1 MVKKIIGWTIV
12 AVLAIVL
19 IVGAVNRTIAKTG
32 ESSYAQVGRGEGR
45 SGAQGESYSAE
56 SNARQVGQGRG
67 QGGNGVY
74 DNITEDSS
82 IDKLEAVEWFTLDSE
97 VVDVGEQALLVT
109 FGDRQTMDITGRA
122 WSFAREMGLLAQP
135 GDQLRVTGFYESE
148 DHLEV
153 SQMENLTS
161 GAMVTLRD
169 ENGRPMWAGW
179 RRNGS

>member
-1 MVKKIIGWTIV
+1 MVKKIIGSTVV
-12 AVLAIVL
+12 AGLVVVL
-19 IVGAVNRTIAKTG
+19 IAGAVNRTIVKTG
-32 ESSYAQVGRGEGR
+32 ENSYAQIGRGEGH
-45 SGAQGESYSAE
+45 SGAQNESYSTE
-56 SNARQVGQGRG
+56 SNTRQASQGRG
-67 QGGNGVY
+67 QGGNWAY
-74 DNITEDSS
+74 DIDPEDSS

-122 WSFAREMGLLAQP
+122 WSFAREMGFLAQP

-179 RRNGS
+179 RRNSS